1 MGTALIYHPGMLAH
15 DAGWGHLERAA
26 RLEAVL
32 AGIGRQWGAVPIQV
46 PEPAAV
52 AALGAVHA
60 PAYVQMIAAIAARG
74 GGQWDSDTVISPAS
88 YEAARLAAGAACRAV
103 DLALDPARAG
113 GRSAFALGR
122 PPGHHACADLA
133 MGFCLFNNV
142 AVAAR
147 HAQREHGVGRVLI
160 VDWDVHHGNGTQ
172 DVFYMDPSVAYFSTH
187 QWPFYPG
194 TGKWSESG
202 AGTGAGTTCNV
213 ALPAGTDDAGYQ
225 AAFVEALAP
234 FARRFA
240 PDLILVSAGY
250 DAHHADPL
258 GHMAVTS
265 GGFAM
270 LTGLV
275 MDLAAELCAGRLAFV
290 LEGGYDMGGLTQ
302 GVIAT
307 LERLN
312 GLDLASRIVTDPP
325 ATSRHP
331 PALSPTVRAALDRTL
346 RHHQFV

>member
-15 DAGWGHLERAA
+15 DTGRHLERAA

-46 PEPAAV
+46 PEPAPV
-52 AALGAVHA
+52 AMLAAVHD
-60 PAYVQMIAAIAARG
+60 PAYVQTIAALAAQG
-74 GGQWDSDTVISPAS
+74 GGQWDADTVISPAS
-88 YEAARLAAGAACRAV
+88 YEAARLAAGAACQAV
-103 DLALDPARAG
+103 DLALDPAG
-113 GRSAFALGR
+113 PGTCSAFALGR
-122 PPGHHACADLA
+122 PPGHHACADIA

-147 HAQREHGVGRVLI
+147 HAQREHGLDRVLI

-172 DVFYMDPSVAYFSTH
+172 DMFYMDPSVAYFSTH

-194 TGKWSESG
+194 TGKWSERG
-202 AGTGAGTTCNV
+202 AGAGEGTTCNV
-213 ALPAGTDDAGYQ
+213 PLPAGTDDAGYH
-225 AAFVEALAP
+225 AAFAEILIP

-240 PDLILVSAGY
+240 PDLILISAGY

-258 GHMAVTS
+258 GQMAVTT

-270 LTGLV
+270 LTGVV

-290 LEGGYDMGGLTQ
+290 LEGGYDLGGLTA

-312 GLDLASRIVTDPP
+312 GLDFAALRLPP
-325 ATSRHP
+325 VGRFPTQQ
-331 PALSPTVRAALDRTL
+331 PALSYAVRSALDRTL
-346 RHHQFV
+346 RQHQFI